1 MAIHA
6 DAHLAKALQKTSLES
21 PFQVGD
27 SQIKA
32 IRWLA
37 NIFDSETKIPN
48 MDKLPTPLAPLM
60 KKSSKLPKVEYKT
73 APPPRVD
80 PDEESKDREQKP
92 TIPI

>member
-1 MAIHA
+1 
-6 DAHLAKALQKTSLES
+6 
-21 PFQVGD
+21 
-27 SQIKA
+27 
-32 IRWLA
+32 
-37 NIFDSETKIPN
+37 